1 MHSIAGRL
9 ILWVAAILDRSLL
22 TVPEVDEL
30 DPPSTDNEPPITG
43 QGDPQIEWTQQIR
56 RALLSARE
64 VSKREGSGQL

>member
-9 ILWVAAILDRSLL
+9 ILWVAAIFDRSLL
-22 TVPEVDEL
+22 TVPDVDEL
-30 DPPSTDNEPPITG
+30 HPPSTDNEPPITG

>member
-22 TVPEVDEL
+22 TVPDVDEL
-30 DPPSTDNEPPITG
+30 HPPSTDNEPPITG
-43 QGDPQIEWTQQIR
+43 QGDPQMDTQIR